1 MKLTEHDIRH
11 IIKES
16 LISILNEVRYIPSY
30 NDFKK
35 KTNYD
40 FADHEPI
47 YDNEKIRV
55 FHGTDMK
62 TALKFAKNGIDG
74 TQRANRRF
82 SYETGMNP
90 HGLFVTTSFKTAT
103 DFFGNGSGAEGYVIL
118 EFTVNSNDLDTPVW
132 NGQSTFFGQGS
143 NPMPFRNKEERDRQK
158 QQYNDSAKQR
168 IEPFISYSD
177 NPAMAERIFD
187 NGEHQSLFFGQ
198 LDPNQIKRFWVK
210 RKDNGYKWQ
219 KYNLAQFLK
228 TFGNMEFY
236 DGRDYKGNE
245 TYRTVK
251 RQKLFRPNEDFTSLE
266 DMMEREMKM
275 TASKLYDKR
284 KNNGTLNQEIQR
296 YVDSFKERI
305 LNNNGFIY
313 YFIKDYLYP
322 KQAIQLLGKDR
333 YNEIMGEVWR

>member
-1 MKLTEHDIRH
+1 MKLTEHDIRR

-16 LISILNEVRYIPSY
+16 LASIISEVRYIPSY
-30 NDFKK
+30 NDFHDKFK
-35 KTNYD
+35 YD
-40 FADHEPI
+40 FADNGPI
-47 YDNEKIRV
+47 YNNEKIRV

-74 TQRANRRF
+74 TEKANRRF

-90 HGLFVTTSFKTAT
+90 HGLFVTTSFDKAT
-103 DFFGNGSGAEGYVIL
+103 DFFGNGNASDGYVVL

-132 NGQSTFFGQGS
+132 NGQGTYFGQGS
-143 NPMPFRNKEERDRQK
+143 NPMPFRNKEERDKQK
-158 QQYNDSAKQR
+158 QQYNMSASQR

-187 NGEHQSLFFGQ
+187 NGEHQALFFGQ

-219 KYNLAQFLK
+219 KYNLSQFLK
-228 TFGNMEFY
+228 TFGGAVFY

-245 TYRTVK
+245 TYKPIK
-251 RQKLFRPNEDFTSLE
+251 RQKLYMSNEDFTTLE

-275 TASKLYDKR
+275 TGSKLYNKR
-284 KNNGTLNQEIQR
+284 KNEGTLEQEIQR
-296 YVDSFKERI
+296 YMKNFKENI
-305 LNNNGFIY
+305 ENNDEMMY
-313 YFIKDYLYP
+313 YFIKERLFP

-333 YNEIMGEVWR
+333 YNKIMGEVWR